1 MEEGGVGADEALKY
15 LLLLVDVNRL
25 YDAAL
30 ATYNFDL
37 VLMVAEKSQKV
48 RVKKISHKH
57 INQDFDFALCPE
69 SQAGKGPAIGE
80 EGKITKL

>member
-1 MEEGGVGADEALKY
+1 MLFVGLTASGETNEGVSAEEALKS
-15 LLLLVDVNRL
+15 LLVMVDVNKL

-48 RVKKISHKH
+48 SQLLTAISLSFM
-57 INQDFDFALCPE
+57 DR
-69 SQAGKGPAIGE
+69 
-80 EGKITKL
+80 

>member
-1 MEEGGVGADEALKY
+1 MSAEEALKS
-15 LLLLVDVNRL
+15 LLVMVDVNKL

-48 RVKKISHKH
+48 GQDQTGYMKFSSFPNTAKDWNNRTENVAAAPTLGSFGSHIPK
-57 INQDFDFALCPE
+57 A
-69 SQAGKGPAIGE
+69 
-80 EGKITKL
+80 

>member
-1 MEEGGVGADEALKY
+1 MGAEEALKF
-15 LLLLVDVNRL
+15 LLFLVDVNKL

-48 RVKKISHKH
+48 
-57 INQDFDFALCPE
+57 Q
-69 SQAGKGPAIGE
+69 QWQ
-80 EGKITKL
+80 

>member
-1 MEEGGVGADEALKY
+1 MSAEEALKS
-15 LLLLVDVNRL
+15 LLVMVDVNKL

-48 RVKKISHKH
+48 SQLLTAISHSFM
-57 INQDFDFALCPE
+57 DR
-69 SQAGKGPAIGE
+69 
-80 EGKITKL
+80 

>member
-1 MEEGGVGADEALKY
+1 LLCFFAFEGKETEGVSAEEALKF
-15 LLLLVDVNRL
+15 LLFLVDVNKL

-48 RVKKISHKH
+48 SIVFFLTGFEVEKSTCLLTE
-57 INQDFDFALCPE
+57 N
-69 SQAGKGPAIGE
+69 
-80 EGKITKL
+80 